1 MDQRPLPPLR
11 SLPRCFILGLPDPA
25 PDEIELPADERDKF
39 RKVLRLGTGDPLAI
53 VCGDGRLLSCVLSG
67 HSAAVHGT
75 FRPETEPSVCLT
87 LCLGLPRPEK
97 LEESIRMATEI
108 GASHFVVFPAERS
121 VVRWDES
128 KKEHRLKRLRT
139 IAREAAEV
147 SFRMHLPTVTFV
159 SSLAKALELHPG
171 AYAMSERESA
181 HQSLP
186 RDRRE
191 LALLIG
197 PEGGWAPREVEL
209 LQGREVTMGPRVF
222 RVDTAVAAAASLAL
236 LGPLHPTV

>member
-1 MDQRPLPPLR
+1 MDQRPLPPVR

-25 PDEIELPADERDKF
+25 PEEIELPAEERDKF

-53 VCGDGRLLSCVLSG
+53 ICGDGRLLACTLSG
-67 HSAAVHGT
+67 HSALVRQVE
-75 FRPETEPSVCLT
+75 RPQTEPSVRLT

-128 KKEHRLKRLRT
+128 KKENRLKRLRI

-147 SFRMHLPTVTFV
+147 AFRMHLPTVTFV
-159 SSLAKALELHPG
+159 TSLAKALELHPD

-181 HQSLP
+181 AAALP
-186 RDRRE
+186 RDRSE

-197 PEGGWAPREVEL
+197 PEGGWAPREVEQ
-209 LQGREVTMGPRVF
+209 LQGREVSMGPRVF
-222 RVDTAVAAAASLAL
+222 RVDTAVAAAAALAL
-236 LGPLHPTV
+236 LGP